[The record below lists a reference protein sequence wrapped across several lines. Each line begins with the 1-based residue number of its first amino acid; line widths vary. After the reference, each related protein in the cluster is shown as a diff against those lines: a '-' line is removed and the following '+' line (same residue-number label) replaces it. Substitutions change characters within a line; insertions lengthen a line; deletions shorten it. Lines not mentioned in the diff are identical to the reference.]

1 MDKKTNISLLECFM
15 RGETSPDEE
24 QILSDWLHSPEAE
37 EQLSIYY
44 QKTWQNSDNELVAEV
59 QGRMFEQV
67 KSQMRNATLELNR
80 RKQKRMMRIKRLFQY
95 AAIILLIIG
104 AGIGGHLYTVSLTV
118 PSTTDKNY
126 LVQTGKGQRAN
137 ITLPDGTVVWLNS
150 YTQLHYNE
158 NYGTTRRI
166 VSLTGE
172 AYFEVAKDKEK
183 PFIVETEGM
192 NVEALGTTF
201 NVKAYKEDSRIVA
214 TLFSGSVRV
223 SSDKDNIILSPDEN
237 ATFERSS
244 GKLIMHK
251 LDNSS
256 YAKMW
261 RNNDLVFNGE
271 TLEEIAILLNR
282 MYNVQIVFKS
292 ERIKKH
298 RFSGVICNNSLDNVI
313 ELISL
318 TSPITYE
325 TRGDTIILDNR

>member
-1 MDKKTNISLLECFM
+1 MDKNTNIPLLERFM

-37 EQLSIYY
+37 DQLSIYY
-44 QKTWQNSDNELVAEV
+44 RETWQNSGSGLAAEV
-59 QGRMFEQV
+59 QGRMFERV
-67 KSQMRNATLELNR
+67 KSQMRNATQELNK
-80 RKQKRMMRIKRLFQY
+80 RKQKRTMQIRRLFQY

-104 AGIGGHLYTVSLTV
+104 SGVGGHLYTVPPTE
-118 PSTTDKNY
+118 PSVTDKNY

-150 YTQLHYNE
+150 YTQLHYNA
-158 NYGTTRRI
+158 NYGTTQRI

-201 NVKAYKEDSRIVA
+201 NVKAYREDSQIVT

-223 SSDKDNIILSPDEN
+223 SSDRDNVILSPDEN
-237 ATFERSS
+237 ATFERNS

-271 TLEEIAILLNR
+271 TLEEIAVLLNR

-292 ERIKKH
+292 EHIKKY

>member
-1 MDKKTNISLLECFM
+1 MDKNTNISLLEKFM
-15 RGETSPDEE
+15 RGETSRDEE
-24 QILSDWLHSPEAE
+24 EILSDWLRSPEAGK
-37 EQLSIYY
+37 QLSNYY
-44 QKTWQNSDNELVAEV
+44 QEAWENSDNILATEI
-59 QGRMFEQV
+59 QGRMFERI
-67 KSQMRNATLELNR
+67 KSQMHNTTRKLD
-80 RKQKRMMRIKRLFQY
+80 KQKRILRVKRLFQY
-95 AAIILLIIG
+95 AAIILMVLG
-104 AGIGGHLYTVSLTV
+104 AGVGGHFYTVHQTQQTPIENS
-118 PSTTDKNY
+118 NY

-150 YTQLHYNE
+150 YTQLHYNA
-158 NYGTTRRI
+158 NYGMTQRV

-183 PFIVETEGM
+183 PFIVETKGM

-201 NVKAYKEDSRIVA
+201 NVKAYQEDSRIIA

-223 SSDKDNIILSPDEN
+223 SANGGNVILSPDEN

-244 GKLIMHK
+244 GKLAVHK
-251 LDNSS
+251 LENSS

-271 TLEEIAILLNR
+271 TLEEIAVLLNR
-282 MYNVQIVFKS
+282 MYNVQIIFKS
-292 ERIKKH
+292 ERIKQY

-325 TRGDTIILDNR
+325 TCGDTIILGNR

>member
-1 MDKKTNISLLECFM
+1 MDKETNISLLECFM

-24 QILSDWLHSPEAE
+24 QILFDWLHSPEAK

-44 QKTWQNSDNELVAEV
+44 QKTWQNSDNKLVAEV
-59 QGRMFEQV
+59 QGRMFERV

-80 RKQKRMMRIKRLFQY
+80 RKQKRIMQVKRLFQY

-118 PSTTDKNY
+118 PSTTGKNY

-150 YTQLHYNE
+150 YTQLHYNA
-158 NYGTTRRI
+158 NYGTTQRI

-201 NVKAYKEDSRIVA
+201 NVKAYREDSRIVT
-214 TLFSGSVRV
+214 TLFSGSVHV
-223 SSDKDNIILSPDEN
+223 SSDKDNVILSPEEN

-251 LDNSS
+251 PDNPS

-271 TLEEIAILLNR
+271 TLEEIAVLLNR

-292 ERIKKH
+292 ESIKKH
-298 RFSGVICNNSLDNVI
+298 SFSGVICNNSLDNVI

-325 TRGDTIILDNR
+325 AHGDTIILDNR

>member
-1 MDKKTNISLLECFM
+1 M
-15 RGETSPDEE
+15 
-24 QILSDWLHSPEAE
+24 H
-37 EQLSIYY
+37 
-44 QKTWQNSDNELVAEV
+44 
-59 QGRMFEQV
+59 
-67 KSQMRNATLELNR
+67 NAAQELNR
-80 RKQKRMMRIKRLFQY
+80 LKQKRTMRIRRLFQY

-104 AGIGGHLYTVSLTV
+104 AGIGGHLYTVSLTEPTV
-118 PSTTDKNY
+118 TDKSY

-150 YTQLHYNE
+150 YTQLHYNA
-158 NYGTTRRI
+158 NYGATQRV

-183 PFIVETEGM
+183 PFIVETAGM

-201 NVKAYKEDSRIVA
+201 NVKAYREDSQIIA

-223 SSDKDNIILSPDEN
+223 SSDRDNVILSPDEN

-271 TLEEIAILLNR
+271 TLEEIAVLLNR
-282 MYNVQIVFKS
+282 MYNVQIIFKS

-325 TRGDTIILDNR
+325 TRGDTIILGNR

>member
-1 MDKKTNISLLECFM
+1 MEKNTNILLLECFM

-24 QILSDWLHSPEAE
+24 QILSDWLHSQEAK
-37 EQLSIYY
+37 EQLSNYY
-44 QKTWQNSDNELVAEV
+44 QETWKGSNNKLIAEV
-59 QGRMFEQV
+59 QGRMFERV
-67 KSQMRNATLELNR
+67 KSQMHNAVQELNR
-80 RKQKRMMRIKRLFQY
+80 RKQKRTMRIRRLFQY
-95 AAIILLIIG
+95 AAVILLIII
-104 AGIGGHLYTVSLTV
+104 AGIGGHLYTVSQTE
-118 PSTTDKNY
+118 PTATDKSY

-150 YTQLHYNE
+150 YTQLHYNA
-158 NYGTTRRI
+158 NYGATQRV
-166 VSLTGE
+166 VSLIGE

-183 PFIVETEGM
+183 PFIVETAGM

-201 NVKAYKEDSRIVA
+201 NVKAYREDSQIIA

-223 SSDKDNIILSPDEN
+223 SSDRDNVILSPDEN
-237 ATFERSS
+237 ATFERRS
-244 GKLIMHK
+244 GKLAIHK
-251 LDNSS
+251 PDNSS

-271 TLEEIAILLNR
+271 TLEEIAVLLNR
-282 MYNVQIVFKS
+282 MYNVQIAFKS
-292 ERIKKH
+292 ERIKQY

-325 TRGDTIILDNR
+325 TRGDTIILGNR

>member
-1 MDKKTNISLLECFM
+1 MEKNTNILLLECFM

-24 QILSDWLHSPEAE
+24 RILSDWLHSQEAK
-37 EQLSIYY
+37 EQLSNYY
-44 QKTWQNSDNELVAEV
+44 QETWKGSNNKLIAEV
-59 QGRMFEQV
+59 QGRMFERV
-67 KSQMRNATLELNR
+67 KSQMHNAAQELNR
-80 RKQKRMMRIKRLFQY
+80 IRRLFQY

-104 AGIGGHLYTVSLTV
+104 AGIGGHLYTVSLTEPTV
-118 PSTTDKNY
+118 TDKSY

-150 YTQLHYNE
+150 YTQLHYNA
-158 NYGTTRRI
+158 NYGATQRV

-183 PFIVETEGM
+183 PFIVETAGM

-201 NVKAYKEDSRIVA
+201 NVKAYREDSQIIA

-223 SSDKDNIILSPDEN
+223 SSDRDNVILSPDEN

-271 TLEEIAILLNR
+271 TLEEIAVLLNR
-282 MYNVQIVFKS
+282 MYNVQIIFKS

-325 TRGDTIILDNR
+325 TRGDTIILGNR

>member
-1 MDKKTNISLLECFM
+1 
-15 RGETSPDEE
+15 
-24 QILSDWLHSPEAE
+24 
-37 EQLSIYY
+37 
-44 QKTWQNSDNELVAEV
+44 
-59 QGRMFEQV
+59 MFERV

-80 RKQKRMMRIKRLFQY
+80 RKQKRIMQVKRLFQY

-118 PSTTDKNY
+118 PSTTGKNY

-150 YTQLHYNE
+150 YTQLHYNA
-158 NYGTTRRI
+158 NYGTTQRI

-201 NVKAYKEDSRIVA
+201 NVKAYQEDSRIVA

-223 SSDKDNIILSPDEN
+223 SSDKDNILLSPDEN

-244 GKLIMHK
+244 GKLVMHK

-271 TLEEIAILLNR
+271 TLEEIAVLLNR

-292 ERIKKH
+292 EYIKKH

>member
-137 ITLPDGTVVWLNS
+137 ITLPDGTVVWLN
-150 YTQLHYNE
+150 
-158 NYGTTRRI
+158 
-166 VSLTGE
+166 
-172 AYFEVAKDKEK
+172 FEVAKDKEK

>member
-1 MDKKTNISLLECFM
+1 MDKNTNISLLEKFM
-15 RGETSPDEE
+15 RGETSRDEE
-24 QILSDWLHSPEAE
+24 EILSDWLRSPEAGK
-37 EQLSIYY
+37 QLSNYS
-44 QKTWQNSDNELVAEV
+44 QEAWENSDNILATEI
-59 QGRMFEQV
+59 QGRMFERI
-67 KSQMRNATLELNR
+67 KSQMHNTTRKLD
-80 RKQKRMMRIKRLFQY
+80 KQKRILRVKRLFQY
-95 AAIILLIIG
+95 AAIILMVLG
-104 AGIGGHLYTVSLTV
+104 AGVGGHFYTVHQTQQTLIENS
-118 PSTTDKNY
+118 NY

-150 YTQLHYNE
+150 YTQLHYNA
-158 NYGTTRRI
+158 NYGMTQRV

-183 PFIVETEGM
+183 PFIVETKGM

-201 NVKAYKEDSRIVA
+201 NVKAYQEDSRIIA

-223 SSDKDNIILSPDEN
+223 SANGGNVILSPDEN

-244 GKLIMHK
+244 GKLAVHK
-251 LDNSS
+251 LENSS

-271 TLEEIAILLNR
+271 TLEEIAVLLNR
-282 MYNVQIVFKS
+282 MYNVQIIFKS
-292 ERIKKH
+292 ERIKQY

-325 TRGDTIILDNR
+325 TCGDTIMLGNR

>member
-1 MDKKTNISLLECFM
+1 MEKNTNILLLECFM

-24 QILSDWLHSPEAE
+24 RILSDWLHSQEAK
-37 EQLSIYY
+37 EQLSNYY
-44 QKTWQNSDNELVAEV
+44 QETWKGSNNKLIAEV
-59 QGRMFEQV
+59 QGRMFERV
-67 KSQMRNATLELNR
+67 KSQMHNAVQELNG
-80 RKQKRMMRIKRLFQY
+80 RKQKRTMRIRRLFQY
-95 AAIILLIIG
+95 AAVILLIIT
-104 AGIGGHLYTVSLTV
+104 AGIGGHLYTVSQTEPTV
-118 PSTTDKNY
+118 TDKSY

-150 YTQLHYNE
+150 YTQLHYNA
-158 NYGTTRRI
+158 NYGATQRV

-172 AYFEVAKDKEK
+172 AYFEVAKDKKK
-183 PFIVETEGM
+183 PFIVETAGM

-201 NVKAYKEDSRIVA
+201 NVKAYREDSQIIA

-223 SSDKDNIILSPDEN
+223 SSDRDNVILSPDEN
-237 ATFERSS
+237 ATFERRS
-244 GKLIMHK
+244 GKLAIHK

-271 TLEEIAILLNR
+271 TLEEIAVLLNR
-282 MYNVQIVFKS
+282 MYNVQIAFKS
-292 ERIKKH
+292 ERIKQY

-325 TRGDTIILDNR
+325 TRGDTIILGNR